1 LLEIFHMKLLLLV
14 VMLTGSLGVGAQSP
28 VVEGDSLRLISRQFS
43 FAEGAA
49 VDRRG
54 NVFFTDQPNNRIWEY
69 NVKGELSVFLNSAGR
84 SNGMYFDRKGRLV
97 TCADEEDQLWAI
109 GPHKK
114 VTVLMRDLGG
124 RRLNGPND
132 LWIDAGGGVYFTDPY
147 YQRPYWS
154 RTHPD
159 LESANVYYLPAGQ
172 QQAVVVA
179 GEMKAPNGIV
189 GSPDGRILYVSDL
202 QAGKT
207 YKFTIGTGGQL
218 STKELFVSQGSD
230 GMTLDE
236 KGNVYLCGKGV
247 TVYDAAGKKIAH
259 IAVPEDWTGNLCFGG
274 KDRKTLFITASK
286 GLYTLR
292 MQVKGVE

>member
-132 LWIDAGGGVYFTDPY
+132 LWIDAGGGVYFKDPY
-147 YQRPYWS
+147 Y
-154 RTHPD
+154 
-159 LESANVYYLPAGQ
+159 
-172 QQAVVVA
+172 
-179 GEMKAPNGIV
+179 K
-189 GSPDGRILYVSDL
+189 SP
-202 QAGKT
+202 
-207 YKFTIGTGGQL
+207 
-218 STKELFVSQGSD
+218 
-230 GMTLDE
+230 
-236 KGNVYLCGKGV
+236 
-247 TVYDAAGKKIAH
+247 
-259 IAVPEDWTGNLCFGG
+259 
-274 KDRKTLFITASK
+274 
-286 GLYTLR
+286 
-292 MQVKGVE
+292 